1 MTSNDITKE
10 FALDGTSA
18 EGIDWG
24 IRPIDARRVS
34 IDAPKGP
41 HIYNGY
47 ARIPS
52 DSPLLRLV
60 EEGLVEDVIGGDIA
74 YVGDDGWIG
83 FDTGHFCDVWPLSD
97 EYLAAETKKIREA
110 GEEPYVWNIDRLIGE
125 TLNLCE
131 RIALANRTA
140 EAFA

>member
-34 IDAPKGP
+34 IDAPKGSR
-41 HIYNGY
+41 IYNGY

-52 DSPLLRLV
+52 DSPLLHLV
-60 EEGLVEDVIGGDIA
+60 EEGLVEDVIGGDIT
-74 YVGDDGWIG
+74 YVGDDGSEG
-83 FDTGHFCDVWPLSD
+83 TLVVDYEGVTG
-97 EYLAAETKKIREA
+97 
-110 GEEPYVWNIDRLIGE
+110 
-125 TLNLCE
+125 
-131 RIALANRTA
+131 
-140 EAFA
+140 